1 MDPFG
6 RSCDGGTPFSIWSSI
21 GTSGE
26 RYVKPLTSNCNV
38 VWVDA
43 SITAFSYP
51 ENAHKI
57 KFNI

>member
-6 RSCDGGTPFSIWSSI
+6 RRADAGTPFRIWSST
-21 GTSGE
+21 GTSCDLN
-26 RYVKPLTSNCNV
+26 VTLLTSNSRL
-38 VWVDA
+38 VWIDA
-43 SITAFSYP
+43 SITAFSYT